1 MINFQKGNEM
11 AEMKYKDLVMLFLQT
26 NRLHKKLAERRAA
39 NTDIQPSQHR
49 MLMYLSKAE
58 VAPSQ
63 CEIAKRFEIS
73 PAAVTVTLKKLEK
86 MGYIEKNRS
95 ADDGDGRVNAI
106 KITEKGILEAN
117 ATREYFSFID
127 KAMFNDFT
135 EEEMNEFTR
144 LLHKVCLNLQQVDKS
159 QEDK

>member
-1 MINFQKGNEM
+1 M

-26 NRLHKKLAERRAA
+26 NRLHKKLAERQAA
-39 NTDIQPSQHR
+39 NTEIQPSQHR

-58 VAPSQ
+58 TSPSQ

-86 MGYIEKNRS
+86 MGYIEKSRPT
-95 ADDGDGRVNAI
+95 DDGDGRVNEI

-117 ATREYFSFID
+117 ATREYFSYID
-127 KAMFNDFT
+127 KAMFQDFS
-135 EEEMNEFTR
+135 EEELTEFTR
-144 LLHKVCLNLQQVDKS
+144 LLHKVCTNLQNAEKS
-159 QEDK
+159 EEDK